1 MVTLAKFLNFAK
13 VLITKQLYK
22 DKSSNYCC
30 LTYNNLTIEPFNNL
44 TIEFIMKKLLLTF
57 QLFLLV
63 FAVQAQKFAYVD
75 TEYILQNIPNYETAQ
90 QQLDDMSKKWQTEIE
105 EVYASVEKMYKTYQ
119 AEEVLLTDEQKRKS
133 QEEIINKENEAKALQ
148 KKYFARDGM
157 LFNKRQELVK
167 PIQDE
172 VFNAVKEIAEEGS
185 YAFIF
190 DVSGSVSI
198 LYSNPKYDLS
208 DLVLEK
214 LGYKN

>member
-1 MVTLAKFLNFAK
+1 
-13 VLITKQLYK
+13 
-22 DKSSNYCC
+22 
-30 LTYNNLTIEPFNNL
+30 
-44 TIEFIMKKLLLTF
+44 MKKLLLTIP
-57 QLFLLV
+57 LFLLV

-105 EVYASVEKMYKTYQ
+105 EIYASVEKLYKTYQ
-119 AEEVLLTDEQKRKS
+119 AEEVLLTDEQKRKR
-133 QEEIINKENEAKALQ
+133 QEEIITKENEAKALQ

>member
-1 MVTLAKFLNFAK
+1 
-13 VLITKQLYK
+13 
-22 DKSSNYCC
+22 
-30 LTYNNLTIEPFNNL
+30 
-44 TIEFIMKKLLLTF
+44 MKKTILT
-57 QLFLLV
+57 LFVL
-63 FAVQAQKFAYVD
+63 FSIITVQAQKFAYVD

-90 QQLDDMSKKWQTEIE
+90 QQLDDMSKKWQSEIE
-105 EVYASVEKMYKTYQ
+105 DIYAEVEKMYKSYQ
-119 AEEVLLTDEQKRKS
+119 AESVLLTDEQKRK
-133 QEEIINKENEAKALQ
+133 KENEIIEKENQAKALQ

-172 VFNAVKEIAEEGS
+172 VFNAIKELAVEGS

-190 DVSGSVSI
+190 DVAGSVSI

-208 DLVLEK
+208 DQILEK